1 MANGQQ
7 FLIFYLVFWWVMGIL
22 YKDHL
27 IHNKLEAIGIKLG
40 QNTKLG
46 GFFDSL
52 SQCKFCIENH
62 TSTIMAICYYCYC
75 QDIRVLI
82 WGVLCT
88 SINYWLREFF
98 K

>member
-1 MANGQQ
+1 M
-7 FLIFYLVFWWVMGIL
+7 FWWVMGIL
-22 YKDHL
+22 YKDNM
-27 IHNKLEAIGIKLG
+27 IHTKLENLGIWFG
-40 QNTKLG
+40 QRTKVG
-46 GFFDSL
+46 GFITSL

-62 TSTIMAICYYCYC
+62 TGTIMAVSYSAYC
-75 QDIRVLI
+75 QDINIAI